1 MNMPTFFNSHNRTAR
16 AWCVGLFFLAWLV
29 LGMAIYKDYGI
40 SWDEITERN
49 TGIVS
54 VNFIGERF
62 NIKVI
67 TNNETLSKY
76 QHIKLD
82 LYHDRVF
89 GPLFGIVSVILERA
103 FHIGQGWNER
113 EIFQFRHLLT
123 FLTVVG
129 GGLAIFRLSERR
141 FGDWRIGLL
150 TLTLFILSPR
160 FFAESFYNNKDL
172 VFLACFAIATN
183 CMIRMILR
191 PDCLSALMAAF
202 AAAIVIDIRI
212 TGIILP
218 AMTLTLLALRALKG
232 ENSWSTTGR
241 AIAVYLLVIC
251 GAVVLMWPWLW
262 GAPLTRFLEALAAFS
277 RWVRSDSALLF
288 MGRFIR
294 STNLPWEYVPVW
306 IAVTTPLL
314 YLGAFFI
321 GAFATLLTVVRN
333 GFALWK
339 TPEQM
344 QDLIFLGICCC
355 PVLAVIFLHSVIYD
369 GWRHLYF
376 IYPAML
382 ILATQGC
389 LIVWKKIR
397 QYHYLHLATLML
409 FVSALLF
416 NVAWIVRAHPLQNV
430 YFNTIA
436 GSDWKSKFD
445 VDYWGLANQIAFEK
459 ILEHD
464 TNPMISIYAG
474 SDIDLNIAIA
484 ILRPEDRARFIV
496 VKHIDEANY
505 VLSNYRANLTK
516 YDAQYANLKLFYEI
530 KIDGE
535 IIESVY
541 KNMDHK
547 TLGQKILLGAPIS
560 FKNIKNSSS
569 FLKGLNSQNPKLSSW
584 SSQEDWGVWSAGD
597 FVEIYFPLS
606 DPSLQN
612 ARELILNVNA
622 LITPIHPSQK
632 VKIFIN
638 GVADKEVTLIKT
650 LNNSIVIPLTQKD
663 LSQANLNIKMEL
675 PDRARPK
682 DLGIGNDDRQ
692 LAIGIT
698 SAVFR

>member
-1 MNMPTFFNSHNRTAR
+1 MHSFFSLHNRTAR
-16 AWCVGLFFLAWLV
+16 AWCVGLFFLAWLA
-29 LGMAIYKDYGI
+29 LGLSIYKDYGI

-54 VNFIGERF
+54 VNFIGERL
-62 NIKVI
+62 NIAPI
-67 TNNETLSKY
+67 INNETLSKY

-89 GPLFGIVSVILERA
+89 GPLFGIVSAVLERI

-123 FLTVVG
+123 FLVVVAG
-129 GGLAIFRLSERR
+129 GFAIFRLSERR
-141 FGDWRIGLL
+141 FGDWRLGLL

-183 CMIRMILR
+183 CMIRLVLQ
-191 PDCLSALMAAF
+191 PNALSALMAAF

-218 AMTLTLLALRALKG
+218 TMTFTLLLLRALKG
-232 ENSWSTTGR
+232 ENPWGSTVR
-241 AIAVYLLVIC
+241 AIVVYLLIIC

-277 RWVRSDSALLF
+277 RWVRSDSVLFF

-294 STNLPWEYVPVW
+294 STNLPWEYAPVW

-314 YLGAFFI
+314 YLGTFFI
-321 GAFATLLTVVRN
+321 GTLSTIASLLRN
-333 GFALWK
+333 RLALWK

-382 ILATQGC
+382 LLATQGC
-389 LIVWKKIR
+389 LLVWAKLH
-397 QYHYLHLATLML
+397 QYRGLRTATLTL
-409 FVSALLF
+409 FIGGLLW
-416 NVAWIVRAHPLQNV
+416 NATWIARAHPLQNV
-430 YFNTIA
+430 YFNTLA

-445 VDYWGLANQIAFEK
+445 VDYWGLANQIALEK

-464 TNPMISIYAG
+464 TQSIITIYAG
-474 SDIDLNIAIA
+474 SDIDLNIAVA
-484 ILRPEDRARFIV
+484 ILRPQDRARFIV
-496 VKHIDEANY
+496 VNRIEEANY
-505 VLSNYRANLTK
+505 ILTNYRANLTV
-516 YDAQYANLKLFYEI
+516 YDRQYSELELFYQI
-530 KIDGE
+530 KVDGE
-535 IIESVY
+535 IIESIY
-541 KNMDHK
+541 KN
-547 TLGQKILLGAPIS
+547 LGRKKPGEEINLREPIS
-560 FKNIKNSSS
+560 FKDIKNSRSY
-569 FLKGLNSQNPKLSSW
+569 LMGLNSQNPKLSNW
-584 SSQEDWGVWSAGD
+584 SSQEEWGVWSAGE
-597 FVEIYFPLS
+597 FVEIRLPLS
-606 DPSLQN
+606 NRSLQN
-612 ARELILNVNA
+612 ARELNINFNA
-622 LITPIHPSQK
+622 LVNPKHPEQK
-632 VKIFIN
+632 ISLYIN
-638 GVADKEVTLIKT
+638 GMAYKEIRLTKAK
-650 LNNSIVIPLTQKD
+650 NNLVVIPLTTKE
-663 LSQANLNIKMEL
+663 LSQSILTIKIEL